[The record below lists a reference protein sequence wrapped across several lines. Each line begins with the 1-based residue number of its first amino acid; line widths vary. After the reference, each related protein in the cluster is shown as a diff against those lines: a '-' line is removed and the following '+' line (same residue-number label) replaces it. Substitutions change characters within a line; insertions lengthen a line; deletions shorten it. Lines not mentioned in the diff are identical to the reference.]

1 MKSLDIVLVP
11 KIELKVLGR
20 VLNVDQIVHKVANG
34 HGLAMKS
41 VRLRFFFS
49 ADESYFAG
57 KLYWAGSTVHNVIKT
72 QRVRYASRVTRS
84 T

>member
-20 VLNVDQIVHKVANG
+20 VLNVDQIVHKVANS

-41 VRLRFFFS
+41 VRSSFFF
-49 ADESYFAG
+49 G
-57 KLYWAGSTVHNVIKT
+57 
-72 QRVRYASRVTRS
+72 R
-84 T
+84 